1 MVSVIII
8 TYNRLKDLIELLD
21 NLKQQTFRDFEI
33 IVVDNNSQDETLQI
47 IPDRFPHVRF
57 VANDFNAGVPGGRN
71 IGIRH
76 AQNDYLVFIDND
88 AEMDENGLQRIVEIF
103 NNNPEAGI
111 LTFKILNYFTK
122 EIDWGS
128 WVINPQ
134 LQDVKEIVPVQSFVG
149 AGWAMRKSVVDKIGL
164 MWDDLFFMHEE
175 KEYSLRALNAGFQ
188 ILFTPQIKVYHKISP
203 QNRYQVDE
211 RFFYYGIR
219 NEIWIYLKNV
229 PWKFTIPHLLFVGF
243 AGGLYALRKGFFKQ
257 YLKGVGEGI
266 AHSGKALKLRK
277 PIKDETYK
285 EYLRLL
291 NKRKDP
297 LWKRLVRFVK
307 GGE

>member
-8 TYNRLKDLIELLD
+8 TYNRLKDLIDLIN
-21 NLKQQTFRDFEI
+21 NLQEQTFSDFEI
-33 IVVDNNSQDETLQI
+33 IVVDNDSQDETAQV
-47 IPDRFPHVRF
+47 IPNKFPNIHF
-57 VANDFNAGVPGGRN
+57 VANPFNAGVPGGRN
-71 IGIRH
+71 IGIRQ
-76 AQNDYLVFIDND
+76 ATGEYLVFIDND
-88 AEMDENGLQRIVEIF
+88 AEIDPEFLQQVITMFKKFPDV
-103 NNNPEAGI
+103 GI
-111 LTFKILNYFTK
+111 LTFKVLNYYTK

-128 WVINPQ
+128 WIYNSE
-134 LQDVKEIVPVQSFVG
+134 LQNITSPIAVQSFTGG
-149 AGWAMRKSVVDKIGL
+149 AWAMRKSVVDKIGL

-257 YLKGVGEGI
+257 YLKGVGEGV

-277 PIKDETYK
+277 PIKDETYRK
-285 EYLRLL
+285 YLKLL
-291 NKRKDP
+291 NKKKDP
-297 LWKRLVRFVK
+297 IGRRILRFVK
-307 GGE
+307 GGD